1 MLVDLNDASSI
12 VTWWA
17 VFPDRHGPILNDWA
31 KRRPEHRAAISE
43 ARRLISQDPERRQL
57 MRHSYAGQRGP
68 SVVAVVP
75 PSHDELAAG
84 EVEGDVSA

>member
-17 VFPDRHGPILNDWA
+17 VFPDRHGPLLSDWA
-31 KRRPEHRAAISE
+31 KRRPQHRAAISE

-57 MRHSYAGQRGP
+57 MRQAQVEQHRQGT
-68 SVVAVVP
+68 VEVVP
-75 PSHDELAAG
+75 LSHDELAAG
-84 EVEGDVSA
+84 EAGSDAAE